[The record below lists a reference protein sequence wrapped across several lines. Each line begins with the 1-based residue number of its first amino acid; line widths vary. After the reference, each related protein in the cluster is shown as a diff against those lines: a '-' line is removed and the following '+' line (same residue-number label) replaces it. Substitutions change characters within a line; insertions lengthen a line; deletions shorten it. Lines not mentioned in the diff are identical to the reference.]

1 MHDFNADTVYRLID
15 KQRPKFVLRIGEYEM
30 QTISVLKDG
39 LGRYIYDKDSNTL
52 FGYDLQIVD
61 GSCLK
66 LITVVNDD
74 TNVEK
79 NVLRHI

>member
-1 MHDFNADTVYRLID
+1 MDEFNADKVYRLID
-15 KQRPKFVLRIGEYEM
+15 KQRPKFILRIGEYEM
-30 QTISVLKDG
+30 ITISMLKDG

>member
-1 MHDFNADTVYRLID
+1 MNDLDADTVYRLID
-15 KQRPKFVLRIGEYEM
+15 KQRPKFILRVGEYEM
-30 QTISVLKDG
+30 ETIRRLKDG
-39 LGRYIYDKDSNTL
+39 LGRYIHDQSSNTL
-52 FGYDLQIVD
+52 FGYDLEIVD

-79 NVLRHI
+79 NVLPHI

>member
-1 MHDFNADTVYRLID
+1 MDEFNADKVYRLID
-15 KQRPKFVLRIGEYEM
+15 KQRPKFILRIGEYEM
-30 QTISVLKDG
+30 RTISMLKDG
-39 LGRYIYDKDSNTL
+39 LGRYIYDQSRNTL

>member
-1 MHDFNADTVYRLID
+1 MNDLDADTVYRLID
-15 KQRPKFVLRIGEYEM
+15 KQRPKFILRVGEYEM
-30 QTISVLKDG
+30 ETIRRLKDG
-39 LGRYIYDKDSNTL
+39 LGRYIHDQSRNTL

-66 LITVVNDD
+66 LITVVNDY
-74 TNVEK
+74 TNFEK

>member
-79 NVLRHI
+79 NVIHSI

>member
-1 MHDFNADTVYRLID
+1 MNDLDADTVYRLID
-15 KQRPKFVLRIGEYEM
+15 KQRPKFILRVGEYEM
-30 QTISVLKDG
+30 ETIRRLKDG
-39 LGRYIYDKDSNTL
+39 LGRYIHDQSRNTL

-79 NVLRHI
+79 NVIHSI

>member
-1 MHDFNADTVYRLID
+1 MNDLDADTVYRLID

-30 QTISVLKDG
+30 ETIRRLKDG
-39 LGRYIYDKDSNTL
+39 LGRYIHDQSRNTL

-66 LITVVNDD
+66 LITIIDEH

-79 NVLRHI
+79 NVLPRI

>member
-1 MHDFNADTVYRLID
+1 MNDLDADTVYRLID
-15 KQRPKFVLRIGEYEM
+15 KQRPKFILRVGEYEM
-30 QTISVLKDG
+30 ETIRRLKDG

>member
-1 MHDFNADTVYRLID
+1 MDDFNADTVYRLID
-15 KQRPKFVLRIGEYEM
+15 KQRPKFILRVGEYEM
-30 QTISVLKDG
+30 ETIRILKDG
-39 LGRYIYDKDSNTL
+39 LGRYIYDKGSNTL
-52 FGYDLQIVD
+52 FGYDLQIVE

-79 NVLRHI
+79 NVLLHI

>member
-1 MHDFNADTVYRLID
+1 MDNFNADTVYNLID
-15 KQRPKFVLRIGEYEM
+15 KQRPKFVLLIGKYEM

-39 LGRYIYDKDSNTL
+39 LGRYIYDKGSNTL
-52 FGYDLQIVD
+52 FGYDLQIVE

-74 TNVEK
+74 TNVDK
-79 NVLRHI
+79 H

>member
-1 MHDFNADTVYRLID
+1 MYDFNADTVYRLID

-30 QTISVLKDG
+30 ETISVLKDG
-39 LGRYIYDKDSNTL
+39 LGRYIYDQSRNTL
-52 FGYDLQIVD
+52 CGYDLEIVE

-74 TNVEK
+74 ANVEK
-79 NVLRHI
+79 NVLPCI

>member
-1 MHDFNADTVYRLID
+1 MDDFNSDAVYRLIY
-15 KQRPKFVLRIGEYEM
+15 KQRPKFILRVGEYEM
-30 QTISVLKDG
+30 ETIRRLKDG
-39 LGRYIYDKDSNTL
+39 LGRYIHDQSRNTL
-52 FGYDLQIVD
+52 FGYDLEIVE

-74 TNVEK
+74 TNVDK

>member
-1 MHDFNADTVYRLID
+1 MNDLDADTVYRLID
-15 KQRPKFVLRIGEYEM
+15 KQRPKFILRVGEYEM
-30 QTISVLKDG
+30 ETIRRLKDG

-79 NVLRHI
+79 NVIHSI